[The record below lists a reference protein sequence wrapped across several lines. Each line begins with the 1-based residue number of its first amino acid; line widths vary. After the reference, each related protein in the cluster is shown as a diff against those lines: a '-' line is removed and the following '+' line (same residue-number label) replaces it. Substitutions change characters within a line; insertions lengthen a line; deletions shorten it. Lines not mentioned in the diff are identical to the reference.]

1 MKTEIV
7 VSLFGAIK
15 RSSNREPDECAAVAF
30 AKLHE
35 KAAAD
40 QEELKNLWN
49 GRLEEAGDEG
59 AECLAGMKK
68 SLDAAAMRLK
78 CLDLVEARMQAAGV
92 LDWRESPLYEKFL
105 AASDSSEKYTA
116 LDELRKEREKKARE
130 VLDEVAREAQ
140 AQNNRKL
147 MGCVVTVDSALHRGV
162 IGIIR

>member
-1 MKTEIV
+1 MEIEDIKN
-7 VSLFGAIK
+7 AIDAEK
-15 RSSNREPDECAAVAF
+15 YDRECAAVAF

>member
-1 MKTEIV
+1 MEIED
-7 VSLFGAIK
+7 IK
-15 RSSNREPDECAAVAF
+15 SVIDAEQYDRERAAVAF

-40 QEELKNLWN
+40 QEELESLWN

-78 CLDLVEARMQAAGV
+78 CLDLVEARMQAV
-92 LDWRESPLYEKFL
+92 LG
-105 AASDSSEKYTA
+105 
-116 LDELRKEREKKARE
+116 ELNEAREKKARE

-147 MGCVVTVDSALHRGV
+147 MGCVITVESALHRGV
-162 IGIIR
+162 IGII

>member
-1 MKTEIV
+1 MEIEDIKN
-7 VSLFGAIK
+7 AIDAEQYD
-15 RSSNREPDECAAVAF
+15 RERAAVVF

-40 QEELKNLWN
+40 QEELESMWN

-147 MGCVVTVDSALHRGV
+147 MGCVVTVQSALSCSV
-162 IGIIR
+162 IGLSR

>member
-1 MKTEIV
+1 MEIEDIKN
-7 VSLFGAIK
+7 AIDAEQYD
-15 RSSNREPDECAAVAF
+15 RERAAVVF

-40 QEELKNLWN
+40 QEELESLWN

-147 MGCVVTVDSALHRGV
+147 MGCVITVESALHRGV
-162 IGIIR
+162 IGII

>member
-1 MKTEIV
+1 MEIED
-7 VSLFGAIK
+7 IK
-15 RSSNREPDECAAVAF
+15 SVIDAEQYDRERAAVAF

-105 AASDSSEKYTA
+105 AASGGEKYAVLDA
-116 LDELRKEREKKARE
+116 LNKEREKKARE

-140 AQNNRKL
+140 TRNNRKL
-147 MGCVVTVDSALHRGV
+147 MGCVITVQSALSCSV
-162 IGIIR
+162 IGLSR

>member
-1 MKTEIV
+1 MEIEDIKN
-7 VSLFGAIK
+7 AIDAEQYD
-15 RSSNREPDECAAVAF
+15 RERAAVVF

-40 QEELKNLWN
+40 QEELESLWN

>member
-1 MKTEIV
+1 MEIEDIKN
-7 VSLFGAIK
+7 AIDAEQYD
-15 RSSNREPDECAAVAF
+15 RERAAVAF

-49 GRLEEAGDEG
+49 GRLEEAGSEC
-59 AECLAGMKK
+59 AYCSREECLAGMKK
-68 SLDAAAMRLK
+68 GLDSVAMRMQ

-105 AASDSSEKYTA
+105 AASGGEKYAVLDA
-116 LDELRKEREKKARE
+116 LNKEREKKARE

-147 MGCVVTVDSALHRGV
+147 MGCVVTVDNALHRGV
-162 IGIIR
+162 IGII

>member
-1 MKTEIV
+1 MRIEDINN
-7 VSLFGAIK
+7 AIDAEQYD
-15 RSSNREPDECAAVAF
+15 RERAAVAF

-40 QEELKNLWN
+40 QEELESLWN

-59 AECLAGMKK
+59 AECLAEMKK

-105 AASDSSEKYTA
+105 AASGSEKYSILDA
-116 LDELRKEREKKARE
+116 LNKEREKKARE

-140 AQNNRKL
+140 TRNNRKL
-147 MGCVVTVDSALHRGV
+147 MGCVITVQSALSCSV
-162 IGIIR
+162 IGLSR

>member
-1 MKTEIV
+1 MEIEDIKN
-7 VSLFGAIK
+7 AIDAEQYD
-15 RSSNREPDECAAVAF
+15 RERAAVVF

-40 QEELKNLWN
+40 QEELESMWN
-49 GRLEEAGDEG
+49 GRLEEAGGEG

-105 AASDSSEKYTA
+105 AASGSEKYSVLDA
-116 LDELRKEREKKARE
+116 LNKEREKKARE

-140 AQNNRKL
+140 TRNNRKL
-147 MGCVVTVDSALHRGV
+147 MGCVITVQSALSCSV
-162 IGIIR
+162 IGLSR

>member
-1 MKTEIV
+1 MEIEDIKN
-7 VSLFGAIK
+7 AIDAEQYD
-15 RSSNREPDECAAVAF
+15 RERAAVVF

-40 QEELKNLWN
+40 QEELESLWN

-68 SLDAAAMRLK
+68 GLDSVAMRMQ

-147 MGCVVTVDSALHRGV
+147 MGCVVTVQSALSCSV
-162 IGIIR
+162 IGLSR

>member
-59 AECLAGMKK
+59 AE
-68 SLDAAAMRLK
+68 

>member
-1 MKTEIV
+1 MEIED
-7 VSLFGAIK
+7 IK
-15 RSSNREPDECAAVAF
+15 SVIDAEQYDRERAAVAF

-40 QEELKNLWN
+40 QEELESLWN

-147 MGCVVTVDSALHRGV
+147 MGCGVTVDSALHRGV

>member
-1 MKTEIV
+1 MEIEDIKN
-7 VSLFGAIK
+7 AIDAEQYD
-15 RSSNREPDECAAVAF
+15 RERAAVAF
-30 AKLHE
+30 AKLRE

-49 GRLEEAGDEG
+49 GRLEEAGSEC
-59 AECLAGMKK
+59 AYYSREECLAGMKK
-68 SLDAAAMRLK
+68 SLDAAAMRMK

-105 AASDSSEKYTA
+105 AASGSEKYSVLDA
-116 LDELRKEREKKARE
+116 LNKEREKKARE

-147 MGCVVTVDSALHRGV
+147 MGCVVTVDNALHRGV
-162 IGIIR
+162 IEIIR

>member
-1 MKTEIV
+1 MEIEDIKN
-7 VSLFGAIK
+7 AIDAEQYD
-15 RSSNREPDECAAVAF
+15 RERAAVAF
-30 AKLHE
+30 AKLRE

-49 GRLEEAGDEG
+49 GRLEEAGSEC
-59 AECLAGMKK
+59 AYYSREECLAGMKK
-68 SLDAAAMRLK
+68 SLDAAAMRMK

-105 AASDSSEKYTA
+105 AASGSEKYSVLDA
-116 LDELRKEREKKARE
+116 LNKEREKKARE

-147 MGCVVTVDSALHRGV
+147 MGCVVTVDNALHRGV
-162 IGIIR
+162 IGLSR

>member
-1 MKTEIV
+1 MEIEDIKN
-7 VSLFGAIK
+7 AIDAEQYD
-15 RSSNREPDECAAVAF
+15 RERAAVAF

-40 QEELKNLWN
+40 QEKLKNLWN
-49 GRLEEAGDEG
+49 GRLEEAGSEC
-59 AECLAGMKK
+59 AYYSREECLAGMKK
-68 SLDAAAMRLK
+68 SLDAAAMRMQ

-147 MGCVVTVDSALHRGV
+147 MGCVVTVDNALHRGV
-162 IGIIR
+162 IEIIR

>member
-1 MKTEIV
+1 MEIED
-7 VSLFGAIK
+7 IK
-15 RSSNREPDECAAVAF
+15 SVIDAEQYDRERAAVAF

-40 QEELKNLWN
+40 QEELESLWN

-78 CLDLVEARMQAAGV
+78 CLDLVESRMQAAGV
-92 LDWRESPLYEKFL
+92 LDWRESPLYGKFL
-105 AASDSSEKYTA
+105 AASGSEKYA
-116 LDELRKEREKKARE
+116 VLGELNKEREKKARE

-140 AQNNRKL
+140 TRNNRKL
-147 MGCVVTVDSALHRGV
+147 MGCVITVQSALSCSV
-162 IGIIR
+162 IGLSR

>member
-1 MKTEIV
+1 MEIEDIKN
-7 VSLFGAIK
+7 AIDAEQYD
-15 RSSNREPDECAAVAF
+15 RERAAVVF

-40 QEELKNLWN
+40 QEELESLWN

-78 CLDLVEARMQAAGV
+78 CLDLVEARMQATGV

-147 MGCVVTVDSALHRGV
+147 MGCVVTVDNALHRGV
-162 IGIIR
+162 IGLSR

>member
-1 MKTEIV
+1 MEIEDIKN
-7 VSLFGAIK
+7 AIDAEQYD
-15 RSSNREPDECAAVAF
+15 RERAAVVF

-40 QEELKNLWN
+40 QEELESLWN

-162 IGIIR
+162 IGII